1 MVLRS
6 LYRALRLGAAL
17 RAYVADVIQFA
28 GDWHDALGLHSLFAA
43 GTSDNRQRFKRFTT
57 DAAIPESRQR
67 ELIALLWPFPAD
79 VGKAVAVT
87 FLQPVNRKTA
97 SWTAAIKIPDHR
109 TVSPQ
114 SLARVPRSGSGRGDG
129 RICEAAQAAGTSVGG
144 SAQISG
150 DTARSRHSRQRA
162 DRDRPEV
169 HEARLPSPR
178 LGRVEMPRRSSWS
191 EGLAPHD
198 HRPECVEFSDAT

>member
-1 MVLRS
+1 MSSSSLVTGALPLGSIGSPQPGHRTTGKVSSASLPMLRS
-6 LYRALRLGAAL
+6 
-17 RAYVADVIQFA
+17 
-28 GDWHDALGLHSLFAA
+28 
-43 GTSDNRQRFKRFTT
+43 
-57 DAAIPESRQR
+57 PESRQY
-67 ELIALLWPFPAD
+67 ELIARLWRFPAD
-79 VGKAVAVT
+79 VRKAAAVT

-169 HEARLPSPR
+169 HEARLP
-178 LGRVEMPRRSSWS
+178 
-191 EGLAPHD
+191 
-198 HRPECVEFSDAT
+198 

>member
-1 MVLRS
+1 MSSNSLVTGTMPLGCIRSSQPGHRTTGNVSSASLPMLRS
-6 LYRALRLGAAL
+6 
-17 RAYVADVIQFA
+17 
-28 GDWHDALGLHSLFAA
+28 
-43 GTSDNRQRFKRFTT
+43 
-57 DAAIPESRQR
+57 PESRQH

-114 SLARVPRSGSGRGDG
+114 SLARVARSGSGRGDG
-129 RICEAAQAAGTSVGG
+129 RICEAAHAAETSVGG

-150 DTARSRHSRQRA
+150 NAARSRASRQRA
-162 DRDRPEV
+162 DRGGPEG
-169 HEARLPSPR
+169 HEARLPILR

-198 HRPECVEFSDAT
+198 HRPECVELSGAM